1 MHELIHAFGLYHE
14 QSRPD
19 RDLYIEIKWENIK
32 ADYRG
37 QFAIAKGTATYGV
50 AYDPKSIMHYSTSAF
65 NNGNGNV
72 MEAKVCFHSFPVFII
87 GNLRKR

>member
-19 RDLYIEIKWENIK
+19 RDLYIEIKWENIE
-32 ADYRG
+32 ADKRG

-50 AYDPKSIMHYSTSAF
+50 AYDPKSIMHYSSYAF
-65 NNGNGNV
+65 GNENVTNGNGRV
-72 MEAKVCFHSFPVFII
+72 MESKVCFHF
-87 GNLRKR
+87 